1 MTLVAPSQAYDHD
14 PVAFARPAARLDES
28 SLMRELD
35 VLVAHDQARFAF
47 LLEVSLDGLWMWDLE
62 TPDRG
67 WMSPRFWERLGYDPH
82 DHAQRAADWG
92 RLMHPDASR
101 AAVARFEAFC
111 AQPDHMYDEVL
122 RYRHRD
128 GSSVWL
134 RCRGMAVRNAGGRA
148 IRLLGAHN
156 DITALKH
163 TEAELLQGRAELIQ
177 LLDQSS
183 AANAWL
189 ELAEQIGRIGHWRH
203 SLADEALIWSS
214 EMYRIHGVDP
224 ATFTPNPQSAAAF
237 AHPDDRARIHAI
249 VGAAIR
255 DGMPF
260 EFAARLVRQDGPV
273 RHVQCRG
280 EARRDAQG
288 AVGMIVGVMVDI
300 SEQKNLEHALRE
312 ANARLEELANVDSL
326 TGLAN
331 RRRFDETLVQ
341 EWRRAVREGDTL
353 SLVMVDIDRFKGFND
368 RYGHIAGDECLRRVA
383 SVVADHGRRPCDIA
397 ARYGGEEMVLLLP
410 GTSLAGAEKVAR
422 ACRSAIAALGIWH
435 EGNTSCGGVVTASFG
450 VATALPAEEPDMA
463 DWSDLLN
470 EADRLLYEAKR
481 TGRNKV
487 VVQECLFPAGPP
499 AMAPDEEARLATLA
513 QYQESGAA
521 QRSAARRWMASPAW
535 PLP

>member
-214 EMYRIHGVDP
+214 EMYRIHGVDRHP
-224 ATFTPNPQSAAAF
+224 SRPLHAESAK
-237 AHPDDRARIHAI
+237 
-249 VGAAIR
+249 
-255 DGMPF
+255 
-260 EFAARLVRQDGPV
+260 
-273 RHVQCRG
+273 CRG
-280 EARRDAQG
+280 LCPPRRPGQNPRDRRRRD
-288 AVGMIVGVMVDI
+288 
-300 SEQKNLEHALRE
+300 
-312 ANARLEELANVDSL
+312 
-326 TGLAN
+326 T
-331 RRRFDETLVQ
+331 RRH
-341 EWRRAVREGDTL
+341 AVRVC
-353 SLVMVDIDRFKGFND
+353 S
-368 RYGHIAGDECLRRVA
+368 AP
-383 SVVADHGRRPCDIA
+383 SP
-397 ARYGGEEMVLLLP
+397 P
-410 GTSLAGAEKVAR
+410 G
-422 ACRSAIAALGIWH
+422 
-435 EGNTSCGGVVTASFG
+435 
-450 VATALPAEEPDMA
+450 
-463 DWSDLLN
+463 
-470 EADRLLYEAKR
+470 R
-481 TGRNKV
+481 TG
-487 VVQECLFPAGPP
+487 
-499 AMAPDEEARLATLA
+499 APCAVP
-513 QYQESGAA
+513 
-521 QRSAARRWMASPAW
+521 W
-535 PLP
+535 